1 MSEYIDREKL
11 ISDIKIRYCKPCED
25 KGRDYKYTK
34 CRACWVD
41 DMIDEIE
48 DASTAEVVEVKHGK
62 PIVKNR
68 PEIYEVYKPF
78 PERINGN
85 PVYAKEF
92 HFTSDNSIM
101 YCYSCGKRLCSR
113 FTDYCP
119 NCGAKMDLEGQQ

>member
-1 MSEYIDREKL
+1 MSEYIDREKF
-11 ISDIKIRYCKPCED
+11 ISDIKIRYCKPCENEG
-25 KGRDYKYTK
+25 KDYKHTK

-48 DASTAEVVEVKHGK
+48 NAPTAEVVEVKHGN

-68 PEIYEVYKPF
+68 PEYYKVYKPF
-78 PERINGN
+78 PETIKGKS
-85 PVYAKEF
+85 VYVKEF
-92 HFTSDNSIM
+92 HFYSDNPVL

-119 NCGAKMDLEGQQ
+119 NCGAKMDLEE

>member
-11 ISDIKIRYCKPCED
+11 IADIKNRYCKPCENE
-25 KGRDYKYTK
+25 GRDYKHTK

-48 DASTAEVVEVKHGK
+48 NAPTAEVVKHGN

-68 PEIYEVYKPF
+68 HEIYEVYKPF
-78 PERINGN
+78 PETIKGVRVYVKEFLFNSHN
-85 PVYAKEF
+85 PVL
-92 HFTSDNSIM
+92 
-101 YCYSCGKRLCSR
+101 YCSSCGKRLCSR

-119 NCGAKMDLEGQQ
+119 NCGAKMDLEE

>member
-11 ISDIKIRYCKPCED
+11 ISDIRNRYCKPCED
-25 KGRDYKYTK
+25 KGRDYKHTK

-48 DASTAEVVEVKHGK
+48 GAPTAEVVEVRHGK

-68 PEIYEVYKPF
+68 PERYEVYKPF
-78 PERINGN
+78 PETIKGVR
-85 PVYAKEF
+85 VYAKEI
-92 HFTSDNSIM
+92 HFTSDNPVL

-113 FTDYCP
+113 FIDYCP
-119 NCGAKMDLEGQQ
+119 NCGAKMDLEE